1 MLFCIL
7 HCDLG
12 VLFLFL
18 MFVFSVKP
26 SRIELFRPPPGGVD
40 EGSDLTLTCEAD
52 GGKPP
57 PIFEWYIL
65 GKTEAITAA
74 NILYIAF

>member
-1 MLFCIL
+1 
-7 HCDLG
+7 
-12 VLFLFL
+12 

-40 EGSDLTLTCEAD
+40 EGSDLILKCEAD

-57 PIFEWYIL
+57 PIFDWYIL
-65 GKTEAITAA
+65 GKREDITAA
-74 NILYIAF
+74 KYMF